1 VNSSTFGRVL
11 SAGAMRTMNVTARL
25 NF

>member
-1 VNSSTFGRVL
+1 VDSATFGRVL
-11 SAGAMRTMNVTARL
+11 SAGAMRTMNFTARL